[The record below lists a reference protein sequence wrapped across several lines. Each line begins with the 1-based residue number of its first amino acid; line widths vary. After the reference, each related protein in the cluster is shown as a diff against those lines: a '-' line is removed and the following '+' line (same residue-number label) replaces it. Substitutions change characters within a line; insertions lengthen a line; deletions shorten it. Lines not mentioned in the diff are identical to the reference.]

1 MTLTLPDLLATGER
15 WIACLPATP
24 DDIARLET
32 ELGLRAP
39 AELRAALLAS
49 NGLKLPHP
57 YLDDPESAMLG
68 LLDVDGI
75 IDATRQFRAHLL
87 DGERPWRADVA
98 PGRLLLIA
106 ETVFGD
112 ALAYLCDDG
121 DPSAAT
127 LVQIHPDQRDGDSLE
142 RLEGLTLLDL
152 LADLGEED

>member
-1 MTLTLPDLLATGER
+1 VTLTLSDLLATGDR

-24 DDIARLET
+24 DDIARLESA
-32 ELGLRAP
+32 LGLRVP
-39 AELRAALLAS
+39 GELRAALLAS

-57 YLDDPESAMLG
+57 YLDDPQSGMLG

-75 IDATRQFRAHLL
+75 IDATRQFRAHVL
-87 DGERPWRADVA
+87 DGERPWLADVA

-112 ALAYLCDDG
+112 ALAYLCDDA
-121 DPSAAT
+121 DPAAAT
-127 LVQIHPDQRDGDSLE
+127 LVQIHQDQREGDSLDP
-142 RLEGLTLLDL
+142 LTGLTLLDL